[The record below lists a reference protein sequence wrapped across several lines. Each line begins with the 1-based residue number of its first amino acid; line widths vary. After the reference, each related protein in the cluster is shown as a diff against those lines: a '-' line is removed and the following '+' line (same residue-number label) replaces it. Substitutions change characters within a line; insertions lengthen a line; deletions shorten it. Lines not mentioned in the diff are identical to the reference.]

1 MVAGARAVSW
11 GARGARGRESRCT
24 RGTELSARRTLDLH
38 RAAAIIFALVGIL
51 PLLLFLF
58 FLWHFDLLVRTEAQA
73 ALLLALL
80 VALLGYWVFHR
91 MVGSISSLVR
101 SLDVTTPVERAVRAP
116 AERGA
121 GAPAAA
127 GVVTGL
133 GSVAEIGEMANAF
146 GRMLDDLR
154 ASTERLEDLVFKLG
168 TLNEMVEMAA
178 KIPRI
183 QDLLAD
189 VLERTMRAVHAR
201 IGSIMLLDRDR
212 QTLKVVVARGLPD
225 AVLGG
230 PEVRVGEGVAGKAV
244 QLGEPVLVEDIESD
258 ARFAKVNDPKY
269 GGGSFICMPL
279 RVADRIIG
287 VVNLAKKE
295 SAGAPSL
302 TPPFS
307 RTDLQFLNT
316 LMTYTAYAVDNARLL
331 EEAQVAAR
339 KLNEVVEDQ
348 KLRLTLAQQQ
358 MIQAAKLSALG
369 ELVAG
374 VSHELNNP
382 LAVLQGNLEI
392 IADEAPP
399 ALRPHLLT
407 MQKSIDRAGRI
418 VQGLLTFGRKRP
430 LQRQRVSLP
439 RLLEQ
444 VLEVSAADLRLAGV
458 VVQTEVAPDLPDI
471 WADEH
476 QLQQVF
482 LNLITNAKQAMA
494 DVAGV
499 RAVRVSMRPIA
510 ADRVSLVVEDT
521 GPGISPDLIPS
532 IFDPFVTTKGVR
544 GTGLG
549 LSISY
554 GIVREHGGHIG
565 VESRPGAGARFT
577 IDLPVGA
584 AAPEAS
590 APAAPPARTYEGA
603 CVLVA
608 EDDES
613 VSEILRAHLEHAG
626 YRTLN
631 AASGEEALGR
641 LDERVQLVIADY
653 HLAGLDGLAFYR
665 EAVKRVPSLRRRFMF
680 VTAGA
685 LPEEA
690 RRAVDEGRS
699 RLLQKPF
706 TRQQLLDGVREALT

>member
-1 MVAGARAVSW
+1 MAAPSAARRKE
-11 GARGARGRESRCT
+11 GPG
-24 RGTELSARRTLDLH
+24 LSTRRTLDLR

-58 FLWHFDLLVRTEAQA
+58 FLWHFELLVRTEAQVG
-73 ALLLALL
+73 LLLALL
-80 VALLGYWVFHR
+80 IALLGYTVFHR
-91 MVGSISSLVR
+91 MVGGISSLVR
-101 SLDVTTPVERAVRAP
+101 ALEVKAPLDRSVQS
-116 AERGA
+116 
-121 GAPAAA
+121 
-127 GVVTGL
+127 GVVAGL
-133 GSVAEIGEMANAF
+133 GPVAEIGEMANAF
-146 GRMLDDLR
+146 SRMLEDLR
-154 ASTERLEDLVFKLG
+154 ASTSRLEDLVFKLG

-212 QTLKVVVARGLPD
+212 QTLRVVVARGLPD

-258 ARFAKVNDPKY
+258 PRFAKVSDPKY

-279 RVADRIIG
+279 RVADRTIG

-295 SAGAPSL
+295 VAGGTSL

-331 EEAQVAAR
+331 EEAQDAAR

-382 LAVLQGNLEI
+382 LAVLQGSLEI
-392 IADEAPP
+392 LDDEVPAD
-399 ALRPHLLT
+399 LRPRLLA

-418 VQGLLTFGRKRP
+418 VQGLLTFARKRP
-430 LQRQRVSLP
+430 LQRQRVNLA

-444 VLEVSAADLRLAGV
+444 VLEVSAGDLRLARV
-458 VVQTEVAPDLPDI
+458 VVETDVAPSLPEI
-471 WADEH
+471 WADDN
-476 QLQQVF
+476 QLQQVL
-482 LNLITNAKQAMA
+482 LNLVTNAKQAMT
-494 DVAGV
+494 DVAGE
-499 RAVRVSMRPIA
+499 RRVRVSMRPLDG
-510 ADRVSLVVEDT
+510 DRVSVVVEDT
-521 GPGISPDLIPS
+521 GPGIPPELIPT

-565 VESRPGAGARFT
+565 VESRPGAGARFS
-577 IDLPVGA
+577 IDLPVG
-584 AAPEAS
+584 S
-590 APAAPPARTYEGA
+590 PALESAPPAPSGAQVLGGA

-613 VSEILRAHLEHAG
+613 VSEILRGHLEHAG
-626 YRTLN
+626 FRTLS
-631 AASGEEALGR
+631 AVTAEEALGR
-641 LDERVQLVIADY
+641 LAERVDLVITDY
-653 HLAGLDGLAFYR
+653 YLAGLDGLAFYR
-665 EAVKRVPSLRRRFMF
+665 EAVKRVPSLERRFLF

-685 LPEEA
+685 LPEDA
-690 RRAVDEGRS
+690 RRAVDQGHG

-706 TRQQLLDGVREALT
+706 TRQQLLDGVREALV